1 MLRVPRKS
9 PRNITGRAR
18 PINDRSIG
26 YAHLPVSYVEAQEGD
41 DGQRLDNFLLR
52 TLGSVPRS
60 LVSRIQRT
68 GGVRVNAR
76 RAKPAYRLVAGDR
89 VRLPPLQDAG
99 RKEDAEASKA
109 PSKSL
114 RDFVT
119 AAVGHPESHTR

>member
-1 MLRVPRKS
+1 RCAMLRVPRKS

-60 LVSRIQRT
+60 LVYRILRT
-68 GGVRVNAR
+68 GQVRVNGR
-76 RAKPAYRLVAGDR
+76 RARPAYRLVAGDK
-89 VRLPPLQDAG
+89 VRLSPSQDDG
-99 RKEDAEASKA
+99 RNQ
-109 PSKSL
+109 
-114 RDFVT
+114 
-119 AAVGHPESHTR
+119 AADL

>member
-41 DGQRLDNFLLR
+41 AGKRPANFLLR

-60 LVSRIQRT
+60 LVYRILRT
-68 GGVRVNAR
+68 GEVRVNGR
-76 RAKPAYRLVAGDR
+76 RAKPAYRLAAGGR
-89 VRLPPLQDAG
+89 ARPPPPPGTTRPGGGTPG
-99 RKEDAEASKA
+99 R
-109 PSKSL
+109 
-114 RDFVT
+114 
-119 AAVGHPESHTR
+119 